1 MATIMST
8 GQITLVDL
16 TDQRTNS
23 FYLQADQS
31 KIQIYDVNK
40 ETYSPDYTTSQGL
53 ITIAP
58 NFFFGNDNYSNKIEQ
73 ADISY
78 YINDNTV
85 AATKISTSASS
96 SEDYYQKGVNLIIA
110 QNIGKG
116 TLTSNIL
123 KIRAVIIAN
132 SIVDDKTGLS
142 NNSNIEATIEFA
154 KVETG
159 ADGATGEN
167 GISVIN
173 VQQQYRINKSSTTPP
188 DKTDPEWSSSH
199 GAWEEGNYLWIRT
212 VITYSNGTVE
222 YTDPYCDSGWKAA
235 ADGVSKLNER
245 INGVDELIATL
256 QKEVDGAIETWYMTG
271 DPSKLEQRPW
281 YDSSLEVQDTDAEHE
296 GDLYFDTETGKSYR
310 FLKSGE
316 SYIWQIIT
324 DTELSG
330 ALSDILE
337 LQTVVDSKVTIYYGE
352 RPTGDDIKVDDMWID
367 DQGNFYQYIKN
378 LDGTYEWSLASYS
391 VSKVETE
398 YAESYSNIDAPE
410 SGWGTVSPKWRPDM
424 YVWQRTVTY
433 FKNDVANP
441 AYSEAVCISAAAA
454 RGIVISGE
462 QVFKSTDGGS
472 TFAPNS
478 ITLTASLIGEITV
491 GAWYYKN
498 GSDWISLETSNI
510 TLTITPG
517 HAAFGSNMTATIKV
531 EAAEDT
537 DYYDIISL
545 YKVVDGQDT
554 HSVFLTNEN
563 ITFAANATGNVAEKT
578 TSSKVVA
585 YTGVNKVTPVIG
597 EITGAPEGMV
607 ITKGVVSD
615 NEIPL
620 TISVAANSNLGSE
633 NEVSG
638 AIYVPIISPVSTTL
652 VINWSK
658 INTGATGA
666 KGDNAVFAVVE
677 SDSKIIFSDTDEADI
692 PLYAYLYVGGKKE
705 TKNVTYSWSSIPAG
719 TSSTSSVLTVERKD
733 VTNIKTFICTIN
745 YNGQEYVDRITIS
758 DKTDPVYC
766 VIESSKGD
774 KFTNGNITT
783 VLTCRVFDG
792 TGELDTDGIKYVYT
806 WEKYDAEGKKDESWT
821 RTGKST
827 AVTSSDVTAKAVF
840 SCTITK

>member
-123 KIRAVIIAN
+123 KIRAVIFAN

-222 YTDPYCDSGWKAA
+222 YTDPYCDSSWKAA

-256 QKEVDGAIETWYMTG
+256 QKEVDGAIETWYMEG

-316 SYIWQIIT
+316 TYIWQIIT

-352 RPTGDDIKVDDMWID
+352 RPTGDNIKVDDMWID

-398 YAESYSNIDAPE
+398 YTESYSNIEAPE
-410 SGWGTVSPKWRPDM
+410 SGWDTTSPKWRPNM

-433 FKNDVANP
+433 FKNNVANP

-462 QVFKSTDGGS
+462 QVFKSADGGS

-498 GSDWISLETSNI
+498 GSDWISFETSGI
-510 TLTITPG
+510 TLSITPG

-545 YKVVDGQDT
+545 YKVIDGQDT

-563 ITFAANATGNVAEKT
+563 ITFAANAVGNIAEKT

-607 ITKGVVSD
+607 ITKGAVSD

-633 NEVSG
+633 SEVSG

-677 SDSKIIFSDTDEADI
+677 SNSKIIFSDTDEADI
-692 PLYAYLYVGGKKE
+692 PLYAHLYVGGKKE

-792 TGELDTDGIKYVYT
+792 TGELDIEGTEYVYT